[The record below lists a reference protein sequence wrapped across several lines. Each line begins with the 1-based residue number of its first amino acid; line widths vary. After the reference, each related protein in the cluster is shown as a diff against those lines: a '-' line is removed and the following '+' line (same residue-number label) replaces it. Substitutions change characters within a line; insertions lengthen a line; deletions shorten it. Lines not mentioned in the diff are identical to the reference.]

1 KFEVFAVRPS
11 LFFDG
16 FMEPVVNAFER
27 RGLEGNDVVYVVG
40 GFIDIRVT
48 EHDNDALSSSLD
60 EPALGFEH
68 RDQRSFTSNQRARQV
83 EASVI
88 AGDELIEVVAGDAAR
103 DGRIFFANE
112 AGVMISQRF

>member
-1 KFEVFAVRPS
+1 MRQINCILLSLRAELGHEPAFAIGKKFEVFAVRPS

-68 RDQRSFTSNQRARQV
+68 RDQRSFTSNQ
-83 EASVI
+83 
-88 AGDELIEVVAGDAAR
+88 
-103 DGRIFFANE
+103 
-112 AGVMISQRF
+112 